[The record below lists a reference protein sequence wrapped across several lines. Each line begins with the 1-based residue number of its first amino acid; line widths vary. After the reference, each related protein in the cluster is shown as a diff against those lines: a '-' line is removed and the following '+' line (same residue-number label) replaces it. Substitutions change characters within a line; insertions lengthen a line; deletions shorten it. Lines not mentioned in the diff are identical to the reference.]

1 VLGPISKQ
9 RLNCNR
15 FVDASSRVTNKPPA
29 NIKTPGQIGAFPENR
44 TLCPT
49 SKYFQKI
56 PTRMPHCAP
65 QPMAVQSLPSDNHR
79 GVPSVRRPEKVP
91 LASFDRSVTRA
102 LESALRP
109 RGPIPS
115 VRQSRMP
122 PFLPPCA
129 NHAGIANET
138 FGSAQSGIDIFSLQT
153 TIVLS
158 HL

>member
-1 VLGPISKQ
+1 
-9 RLNCNR
+9 
-15 FVDASSRVTNKPPA
+15 
-29 NIKTPGQIGAFPENR
+29 
-44 TLCPT
+44 
-49 SKYFQKI
+49 
-56 PTRMPHCAP
+56 
-65 QPMAVQSLPSDNHR
+65 MAVQSLPSDNHR

-122 PFLPPCA
+122 PFLPPFLPPCA